1 MKQDEK
7 KKKKKIKKKD
17 KKKKKNGIRDNL
29 ISILIK
35 KCMDPLGDKLEN
47 KM

>member
-1 MKQDEK
+1 MQVFWKKDIMKQDE
-7 KKKKKIKKKD
+7 
-17 KKKKKNGIRDNL
+17 KKKKNGIRDNL